1 MTRAVWLMA
10 AALPLAAQP
19 KLLTN
24 AKLDTRSATASLDR
38 EFRALL
44 AAQPQPAW
52 IGYTVAADRASSLGC
67 EGFSGVVHLEPPD
80 QALILFRVEANA
92 VTRIRTIAPDCA
104 IDAGG
109 VPVHWLSDVKP
120 AESVTLLA
128 TFVRQPGPADNG
140 ALRAVATHAGPEA
153 LDLLISIARTDK
165 DSRMRMQAVSALG
178 RTSGPKAASAIR
190 DAIEKDPDAQVKR
203 RAVATLQSLPDGEG
217 IPLLIEL
224 VKTARD
230 AEVRKQAMSL
240 LGQSHDTRAL
250 AFFEDV
256 LKR

>member
-1 MTRAVWLMA
+1 VTPAVWLLA

-24 AKLDTRSATASLDR
+24 AKLDTRSAAASLDR
-38 EFRALL
+38 EFASLL
-44 AAQPQPAW
+44 ATQPQPAW
-52 IGYTVAADRASSLGC
+52 IGYTVPAARGSSPGC
-67 EGFSGVVHLEPPD
+67 EGFSGVVHLEPPE

-92 VTRIRTIAPDCA
+92 VTRIRSIAPDCA

-120 AESVTLLA
+120 AESVALLA
-128 TFVRQPGPADNG
+128 TFVPQKKPDGHS
-140 ALRAVATHAGPEA
+140 ALRAIALHAGPEA
-153 LDLLISIARTDK
+153 LDLLI
-165 DSRMRMQAVSALG
+165 
-178 RTSGPKAASAIR
+178 
-190 DAIEKDPDAQVKR
+190 
-203 RAVATLQSLPDGEG
+203 
-217 IPLLIEL
+217 EL
-224 VKTARD
+224 VKTTRD

-240 LGQSHDTRAL
+240 LGQSRDTRAL

>member
-1 MTRAVWLMA
+1 MA

-24 AKLDTRSATASLDR
+24 AKLDTRSAASLDR
-38 EFRALL
+38 EFRPLVT
-44 AAQPQPAW
+44 AQPQPAW
-52 IGYTVAADRASSLGC
+52 IGYIVPAARSSSLGC
-67 EGFSGVVHLEPPD
+67 ESLSGVVHLEPPD

-92 VTRIRTIAPDCA
+92 VTRIRTMAPDCA

-120 AESVTLLA
+120 AESVALLA
-128 TFVRQPGPADNG
+128 TFVPQQNPDGNS
-140 ALRAVATHAGPEA
+140 ALRAIASHAGPEA

-165 DSRMRMQAVSALG
+165 DPRM
-178 RTSGPKAASAIR
+178 
-190 DAIEKDPDAQVKR
+190 
-203 RAVATLQSLPDGEG
+203 
-217 IPLLIEL
+217 
-224 VKTARD
+224 
-230 AEVRKQAMSL
+230 RKQAMSS
-240 LGQSHDTRAL
+240 LGQSRDPRAL